1 MIHSSPISDL
11 TNQPD
16 QGMRVRV
23 DQIQELQLSTDQ
35 SDLQQDLF
43 LSTTERQCLSKNNS
57 ISAISKVNDINDING
72 DENAS
77 FQPIE
82 TNSVEPQTL
91 AELYRQDF

>member
-1 MIHSSPISDL
+1 
-11 TNQPD
+11 
-16 QGMRVRV
+16 MRVRV

-43 LSTTERQCLSKNNS
+43 LSTTERQCLSRNNS
-57 ISAISKVNDINDING
+57 ISAISKVNDING